1 MKSFALLLLITLV
14 IACAPV
20 STAPPA
26 AAVASPGAATAV
38 PAVATAAPINSSP
51 AAKGK
56 LRINV
61 SPEVRISNIPMR
73 MALDALTEKGYQVEA
88 VPIAQFSLVVPAL
101 VQGGLDVSTGSNIT
115 IWSAIAKGGQ
125 VRSIVGWTN
134 NPYFIVT
141 PSDIKDCAEL
151 NGKPVGIQSFR
162 GLIEA
167 ELADYL
173 ARHCNNAEP
182 VYLNLDTDDPRRAA
196 LEGGQIVGGR
206 FELDDLLLLEAA
218 APGKY
223 KPLIQFGKEYPDV
236 QIASFVAAQK
246 FIETNPELAK
256 DFVLELLK
264 AQRQIQDPEVLQEQI
279 IKYHQLAPDVA
290 EAQAKAYLAFNTWDL
305 NGGLSPDSI
314 QKTMDFAVQN
324 KILAK
329 PLTAEEVAD
338 FTFLN
343 AALEEIG
350 RK

>member
-1 MKSFALLLLITLV
+1 MKSCVLLLFITLV

-26 AAVASPGAATAV
+26 ATVAPSGAATAA
-38 PAVATAAPINSSP
+38 PAAVTAAPINSSP
-51 AAKGK
+51 AEKGK
-56 LRINV
+56 LRINL
-61 SPEVRISNIPMR
+61 STDIRIANIPLR

-101 VQGGLDVSTGSNIT
+101 VQGSLDVSTGSNIT
-115 IWSAIAKGGQ
+115 VWSAIAKGGQ
-125 VRSIVGWTN
+125 VRSIAGWTN

-151 NGKPVGIQSFR
+151 DGKPVGIQSFR

-173 ARHCNNAEP
+173 VRHCNNAEP

-223 KPLIQFGKEYPDV
+223 KPLIEFGKEYPDV
-236 QIASFVAAQK
+236 QIASFVASQK
-246 FIETNPELAK
+246 FIEMNPELVQ

-264 AQRQIQDPEVLQEQI
+264 AQRQIQDPEILKEQI
-279 IKYHQLAPDVA
+279 IKYYQLAPDAA
-290 EAQAKAYLAFNTWDL
+290 EAQAKGYLAFHTWDL
-305 NGGLSPDSI
+305 NGGLSRDSI